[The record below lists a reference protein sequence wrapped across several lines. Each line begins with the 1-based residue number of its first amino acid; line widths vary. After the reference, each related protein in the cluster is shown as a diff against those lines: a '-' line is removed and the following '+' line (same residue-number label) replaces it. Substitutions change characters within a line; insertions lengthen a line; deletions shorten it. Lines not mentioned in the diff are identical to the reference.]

1 DVDLTTVETDQTV
14 TQDSANINEV
24 VTYVKLGSWVPQL
37 PTGEKPV
44 DPNTGTPVDPI
55 VYPNDPT
62 DPTKPGTE
70 VPTIPYI
77 PGTRP
82 TIPNPENPN
91 EELPL
96 KPVDPTD
103 PTKGYEV
110 PPVPSNPGEDTKIT
124 YVPSSQSGT
133 VKFVDTTT
141 NTVRF
146 TENLTGNAGDE
157 FGFDPAD
164 KIKEFEKLGYT
175 VVNKD
180 NYDKSGTFDSVD
192 GNSQD
197 FVYEL
202 TPKVTPITPD
212 KPGKPGE
219 PIDPNNPEGP
229 KWPTDKGVDDVTRT
243 INRSV
248 SYVVTDKDGN
258 IIETPAELVAKSNSV
273 TFTRTGEINHVT
285 GEVTWTGW
293 TTTDAVL
300 EGTKNPVVKGYIAKS
315 ATADGKDVDLTT
327 VETDQTVTQ
336 DSANI
341 NEVVTYV
348 KLGSWVP
355 QLPTGEKPVDPNTGK
370 PVDPIVYP
378 NDPTDPSK
386 PGTEVP
392 TIPHVPGYVPVDP
405 NGNPLKPVDPT
416 DPTKGYIAPPVPSNP
431 GEDTPINYVPVK
443 PGTPVT
449 PTKPVTPTPDK
460 PVEPEVPVKPTEP
473 ARPVAP
479 GAPAQPAE
487 AEKPA
492 SPAQQQLPNTGEDS
506 SAAAGIIGA
515 TMLLGTF
522 AYTAKRRRKED

>member
-1 DVDLTTVETDQTV
+1 DGNSQDFVYELTPKVTPITPDKPGKPGEPIDPTNPEGPKWPTDKGVDDVTRTVTRTVSYVDATGKEVAAGSSNSVTFTRSGEINHVTGEVTWTGWTAKAGDATLEGNPLPTVDGYIAKEATNNGNKVELDTTVANVPATETTG
-14 TQDSANINEV
+14 NITEV
-24 VTYVKLGSWVPQL
+24 VTYVKLGSWIPKP
-37 PTGEKPV
+37 PTGTIDVP
-44 DPNTGTPVDPI
+44 PT
-55 VYPNDPT
+55 VYPNDPN

-77 PGTRP
+77 PGYVP
-82 TIPNPENPN
+82 G
-91 EELPL
+91 L
-96 KPVDPTD
+96 PTD
-103 PTKGYEV
+103 PTKPVSPENPLVPLQPVDPEDPTKGYKA
-110 PPVPSNPGEDTKIT
+110 PPVPEDPTTDTVIT
-124 YVPSSQSGT
+124 YEKGSQTGKVT
-133 VKFVDTTT
+133 FVDTTD
-141 NTVRF
+141 NTVKF
-146 TENLTGNAGDE
+146 TENLNGETGDE

-219 PIDPNNPEGP
+219 PIDPTNPEGP

-348 KLGSWVP
+348 KLGSWIP
-355 QLPTGEKPVDPNTGK
+355 QLPTGEKPVDPNTG
-370 PVDPIVYP
+370 
-378 NDPTDPSK
+378 
-386 PGTEVP
+386 
-392 TIPHVPGYVPVDP
+392 
-405 NGNPLKPVDPT
+405 
-416 DPTKGYIAPPVPSNP
+416 
-431 GEDTPINYVPVK
+431 
-443 PGTPVT
+443 TPV
-449 PTKPVTPTPDK
+449 
-460 PVEPEVPVKPTEP
+460 
-473 ARPVAP
+473 
-479 GAPAQPAE
+479 
-487 AEKPA
+487 
-492 SPAQQQLPNTGEDS
+492 
-506 SAAAGIIGA
+506 
-515 TMLLGTF
+515 
-522 AYTAKRRRKED
+522 